1 MRPRDRLSG
10 GRLLVRDRERAKPEA
25 LRDVRVDCAFQK
37 FCFVSSH
44 KPIKMRSMNDEK
56 ISVRVTETGQSM
68 DVVVLSKRADRIQV
82 VLGEGVHSVRCELTP
97 TRTALAYVGSV
108 MGREIVYE
116 RSRALVQADIDR
128 LNPVVGKPRRR

>member
-1 MRPRDRLSG
+1 
-10 GRLLVRDRERAKPEA
+10 
-25 LRDVRVDCAFQK
+25 
-37 FCFVSSH
+37 
-44 KPIKMRSMNDEK
+44 MNDEK

-82 VLGEGVHSVRCELTP
+82 VPGEGVHSVRCELTP

-116 RSRALVQADIDR
+116 RSRAQVQADIDR